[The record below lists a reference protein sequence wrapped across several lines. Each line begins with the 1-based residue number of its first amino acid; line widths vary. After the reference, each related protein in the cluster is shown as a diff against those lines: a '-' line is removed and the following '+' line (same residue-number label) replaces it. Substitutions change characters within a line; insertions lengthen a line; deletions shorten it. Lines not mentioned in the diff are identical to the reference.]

1 MRINLSE
8 CTNILDSQRIPLS
21 SNERELLNKIYP
33 YYGAQGIIDYVDRYI
48 FDGQFIL
55 VAEDGNNL
63 KSLTE
68 PIATWAEGKF
78 WVNNHA
84 HILGEK
90 DGYCLKYIYYV
101 LNSLDLRGYITGS
114 AQPKFNQQNL
124 AKVTMDLPDYDTQ
137 CRIAKTLST
146 IDDKISNNNRINAEL
161 ESMAKTIY
169 DYWFT
174 QFDFPDENGKPYKS
188 SGGKMVWNEELKREI
203 PEGWEVK
210 QIKDVCCF
218 ENGDRGK
225 NYPSGEDFKL
235 NGIPFITGGAIN
247 ENSIDYTNIRY
258 IDNTK
263 YDSLRAGKASYNDIL
278 LTLRGS
284 LAKCVFSPFD
294 KAAIASALVIV
305 RPNSIINNTY
315 LYHLLT
321 STGFIQTCNNYNNG
335 SVQANLSV
343 EAISSFFVIVPSKN
357 ILEKYESLICKFDEA
372 IMKHKKENIE
382 LASLRDWL
390 LPMLM
395 NGQVGFE
402 GVE

>member
-63 KSLTE
+63 KSLAE

-84 HILGEK
+84 HILGKK

-188 SGGKMVWNEELKREI
+188 SGGKIVWNEELKREI
-203 PEGWEVK
+203 PEGWGVGKLSDLCELINGRAYSQNELQDSGKYRILRVGNFFTNNSWYYSDMELEEDKYAIAGDLLYCWSASFGPSIWNYEKVIYHYHIWKVK
-210 QIKDVCCF
+210 CPEYNKLYVYELMKELTSQFVKSTHGSIMLHLTKDGMEKQTVLIPEHTVLQQFSNALSPIF
-218 ENGDRGK
+218 EKIR
-225 NYPSGEDFKL
+225 
-235 NGIPFITGGAIN
+235 IN
-247 ENSIDYTNIRY
+247 EN
-258 IDNTK
+258 
-263 YDSLRAGKASYNDIL
+263 
-278 LTLRGS
+278 
-284 LAKCVFSPFD
+284 
-294 KAAIASALVIV
+294 
-305 RPNSIINNTY
+305 
-315 LYHLLT
+315 
-321 STGFIQTCNNYNNG
+321 
-335 SVQANLSV
+335 
-343 EAISSFFVIVPSKN
+343 
-357 ILEKYESLICKFDEA
+357 
-372 IMKHKKENIE
+372 ENQQ

-395 NGQVGFE
+395 NGQVGVE
-402 GVE
+402 GE